1 MLVSPDSSIY
11 TVPALAQPGVGQSYV
26 DPVFGSTITRLTDSA
41 HSPDN
46 ARGSGFL
53 NTIRP
58 EYPTVCPWSAG
69 NAWLILQHGSYFGL
83 YTGAGGYVSDLPFSI
98 SASSE
103 PRWSRT
109 YGNLLYFHVAGGN
122 ALLSY
127 NVATGVTTTLQVFS
141 EYSAISGGGEMD
153 TAGMGDFLVLAG
165 DGKEAFVYNVAADT
179 KSPVVPIGPSWD
191 SLYIAPDASR
201 FTITETGVIN
211 EYLTAT
217 GAALPPVP
225 LCQSGSHMDV
235 AALAGGQYLVRTNSN
250 DPKPLAGFPNAI
262 ELVNLAGGA
271 ETGLLSLPWSLAVHV
286 SASDAGLAA
295 VETYAALGAQ
305 WDVFT
310 NEILGISL
318 DGSTTRRLA
327 HHRSAVAG
335 YASMPLT
342 TVRRD
347 GAFAVFGS
355 NWGNPAG
362 AMDTYLLLL
371 GTPSTVGAP
380 LPPTAVPVV
389 VSKPTAAPVGAVPVV
404 VSSVPAGTISVP
416 VLPVP
421 PDSAAPLSPVPVVL
435 PVPVAGAPVAA
446 VPMGPVR
453 VLQFAYPPAP
463 DGFKDD
469 DFNYV
474 YSALNT
480 PALAQGIPPGGTVLN
495 VPLPLELGA
504 EYRIRSIEVIDPSG
518 LGGFR
523 FRDAFG
529 TLLVEHGAFVLSPL
543 AFQPSPGCIALE
555 PELVCPGGSALT
567 VDIANLS

>member
-1 MLVSPDSSIY
+1 MLVSPDSSIHLI
-11 TVPALAQPGVGQSYV
+11 PALAQPGVGQSYV

-41 HSPDN
+41 HAPDN
-46 ARGSGFL
+46 AKGSGFL

-58 EYPTVCPWSAG
+58 EYPTVCPWSLG
-69 NAWLILQHGSYFGL
+69 FQWLILQHNSYFGL
-83 YTGAGGYVSDLPFSI
+83 YTGEGTYVSDLPFSI

-103 PRWSRT
+103 PRWSRSQP
-109 YGNLLYFHVAGGN
+109 NVLYFHKPGGN
-122 ALLSY
+122 QLLSY
-127 NVATGVTTTLQVFS
+127 DVARGVTSILRTFS

-250 DPKPLAGFPNAI
+250 DRNPLAGFPNAI

-295 VETYAALGAQ
+295 VETYAAIGAG

-355 NWGNPAG
+355 NWGNASG
-362 AMDTYLLLL
+362 AMDTYLLSL

-389 VSKPTAAPVGAVPVV
+389 ISKPTAAPVGAVPVV
-404 VSSVPAGTISVP
+404 VSSVPVGTVSAP

-421 PDSAAPLSPVPVVL
+421 VGSAAPVSPVPAAAA
-435 PVPVAGAPVAA
+435 PISAAAASVPTA
-446 VPMGPVR
+446 PVR

-474 YSALNT
+474 YSAANT

-529 TLLVEHGAFVLSPL
+529 TLLVEQGAFVPFPL

-555 PELVCPGGSALT
+555 PELICPGGSALT

>member
-1 MLVSPDSSIY
+1 MLVSPDSSIHP
-11 TVPALAQPGVGQSYV
+11 VPALAQPGVGQSYV

-41 HSPDN
+41 HSLDN

-58 EYPTVCPWSAG
+58 EYPPVCPWSLG
-69 NAWLILQHGSYFGL
+69 NAWLLLQHNSYFGL
-83 YTGAGGYVSDLPFSI
+83 YTGEGTYVSDLPFSI

-103 PRWSRT
+103 PRWSRSDP
-109 YGNLLYFHVAGGN
+109 NILYFHVAGGN
-122 ALLSY
+122 ALLYY
-127 NVATGVTTTLQVFS
+127 NVATGVTQTLRTFS

-250 DPKPLAGFPNAI
+250 DAKPLAGFPNAI

-295 VETYAALGAQ
+295 VETYAALGAG

-335 YASMPLT
+335 YPSMPLT
-342 TVRRD
+342 TIRRD

-355 NWGNPAG
+355 NWGNASG
-362 AMDTYLLLL
+362 AMDTYLLSL
-371 GTPSTVGAP
+371 GTPAAVGAP

-389 VSKPTAAPVGAVPVV
+389 VSTPTAAPVGAVPVV
-404 VSSVPAGTISVP
+404 VSSVPAGTVTAPVLLVP
-416 VLPVP
+416 VG
-421 PDSAAPLSPVPVVL
+421 SAAPVSPVPAAAA
-435 PVPVAGAPVAA
+435 PISAAAASVPTA
-446 VPMGPVR
+446 PVR

-474 YSALNT
+474 YSAANT

-529 TLLVEHGAFVLSPL
+529 VLLVEQGAFVPSPL

-555 PELVCPGGSALT
+555 PELICPGGSALT